1 MKHCAENNAA
11 QLHSRLL
18 SKKLGLWELRKHVQD
33 NSSLLDLK
41 RRQVIA
47 FLHDKLRFY
56 LHFHMSP
63 RRAKHV
69 LSMLDK
75 HYSVNWNSFATI
87 SLSKSSQTYF
97 KIFFVCLFLFLCEAF
112 SLQKNFISFRNIVKD
127 IIHFSHSFNNFPLTI
142 FCCVQLAPN
151 TVLGTRLNPSM
162 GQRSELTLHSAQ

>member
-1 MKHCAENNAA
+1 MKHGAENNAA

-18 SKKLGLWELRKHVQD
+18 TKKPGFWELRKHVQD
-33 NSSLLDLK
+33 NSFLLNLK

-75 HYSVNWNSFATI
+75 HYSVNWNSFATE
-87 SLSKSSQTYF
+87 SSQTYF
-97 KIFFVCLFLFLCEAF
+97 KIFFLFLFLYEAF
-112 SLQKNFISFRNIVKD
+112 SLIIKPLQKSFISFRNIVKD
-127 IIHFSHSFNNFPLTI
+127 TIHFSHSFNNFPLII
-142 FCCVQLAPN
+142 FCCIQLAGY
-151 TVLGTRLNPSM
+151 TVLGTRLSLSM